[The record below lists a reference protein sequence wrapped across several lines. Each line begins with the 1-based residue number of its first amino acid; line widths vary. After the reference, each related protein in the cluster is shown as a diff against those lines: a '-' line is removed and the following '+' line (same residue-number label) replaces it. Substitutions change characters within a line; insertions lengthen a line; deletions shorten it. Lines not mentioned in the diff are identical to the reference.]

1 MSGTSEVRHN
11 VSADDS
17 DNATMWVIPGA
28 DSYSFGIG
36 RSSTLVAEENT
47 SMIYKGQFFPTKKDL
62 KRLVG
67 FFCNTAELQMK
78 ETFQQLPSFGYVLEQ
93 QNPGTITDLQ
103 CADDGK
109 FMYFFMALEASLRG
123 FQRFMRHVIA
133 VYGTHLKGRFGG
145 TMFVATAQY

>member
-1 MSGTSEVRHN
+1 MPGTSEVRHN

-47 SMIYKGQFFPTKKDL
+47 K
-62 KRLVG
+62 
-67 FFCNTAELQMK
+67 
-78 ETFQQLPSFGYVLEQ
+78 TFQLLPSFGYVLEQ

-145 TMFVATAQY
+145 TMLVATAQY